1 MYMENLLTPTSFDH
15 GIELN
20 LAVDVDVATAEIG
33 TVATDERVQQTVVA
47 TISNSNNQEKV
58 LHIVEGAL

>member
-1 MYMENLLTPTSFDH
+1 MYMENLLTSTSFDH

-20 LAVDVDVATAEIG
+20 LAVDVATTEIG

-58 LHIVEGAL
+58 LHIVEGEL